1 MFEDAF
7 HCTPPRVL
15 RLNRLCFKIACMQD
29 RDSLWS
35 LPPEILKAAR
45 DEVHVWLLTL
55 DQSPSYIQGLTTVLS
70 EDEQNR
76 ANRFHFKKDHDH
88 FIVARGTLRIILGRY
103 LRVKPERLRFSY
115 TYYGKPALE
124 KEFEGES
131 LRFNLSHSHGLALLG
146 VTRDREIGV
155 DIERIRPGM
164 ADEQI
169 PERFFSDKEVGV
181 LRGLPRQLQD
191 EAFFNCW
198 TRKEAYIKARGEG
211 LSMPLA
217 LFDVTL
223 VPGEPAA
230 LLETRGEPLESSRW
244 ALRALVTEA
253 DFAAAIAVEG
263 NDWSLRCWRWRA

>member
-1 MFEDAF
+1 
-7 HCTPPRVL
+7 
-15 RLNRLCFKIACMQD
+15 MQD
-29 RDSLWS
+29 RDSLWC
-35 LPPEILKAAR
+35 LPPESFKAVR
-45 DEVHVWLLTL
+45 DEVHVWLLAL
-55 DQSPSYIQGLTTVLS
+55 DQSPSYIQSLTNILS

-103 LRVKPERLRFSY
+103 LGIKPEQLRFSY

-155 DIERIRPGM
+155 DIEWIRTGM

-169 PERFFSDKEVGV
+169 AERFFSDKEVAL
-181 LRGLPRQLQD
+181 LRGLPRELQD

-217 LFDVTL
+217 IFDVSL

-230 LLETRGEPLESSRW
+230 LLETRKDPLECARW
-244 ALRALVTEA
+244 SMRELITAP

-263 NDWSLRCWRWRA
+263 NDWDLRCWQWSV

>member
-1 MFEDAF
+1 
-7 HCTPPRVL
+7 
-15 RLNRLCFKIACMQD
+15 MQD
-29 RDSLWS
+29 RASLWCQ
-35 LPPEILKAAR
+35 PPQSLKAVR

-55 DQSPSYIQGLTTVLS
+55 DQSPSYIQSLAAILS

-103 LRVKPERLRFSY
+103 LDIKPERLRFSY
-115 TYYGKPALE
+115 TYYGKPSLE
-124 KEFEGES
+124 KEFQGES

-146 VTRDREIGV
+146 VTRDRELGV
-155 DIERIRPGM
+155 DIEWIRPGI
-164 ADEQI
+164 AGEEI
-169 PERFFSDKEVGV
+169 AERFFSDKEVRM
-181 LRGLPRQLQD
+181 LRGVPTELQD

-198 TRKEAYIKARGEG
+198 TRKEAYIKAKGEG

-230 LLETRGEPLESSRW
+230 LLETRAEPLESARW
-244 ALRALVTEA
+244 SLRELVTA
-253 DFAAAIAVEG
+253 DEFAAAIAVEG
-263 NDWSLRCWRWRA
+263 NDWSLKCWQWQA